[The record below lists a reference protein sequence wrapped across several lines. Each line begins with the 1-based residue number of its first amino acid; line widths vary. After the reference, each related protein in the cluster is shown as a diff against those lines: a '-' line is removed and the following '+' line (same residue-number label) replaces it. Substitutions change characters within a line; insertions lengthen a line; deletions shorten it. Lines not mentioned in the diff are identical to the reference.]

1 MSPVKT
7 GGVFDLLRWEPES
20 AGPANGAPPAVQL
33 VSPAPRPRAMN
44 DTAFLPAPDP
54 DAFEWEAPVISVA
67 ALQRP
72 RPAAPAVD
80 PVPEPVRASTPT
92 VPDAGTVAPPDEPG
106 RARIRQRYF
115 TVRFPGAPASAADG
129 KDPAATI
136 KAARLHFED
145 GDGERAVELLEF
157 AIQTSPL
164 EPRLWLALL
173 EILFLERQSEV
184 FVRAA
189 RAFRDRFP
197 QAGEWPDVAR
207 LGWRLAPREPA
218 FAAGRPVVKAADAHY
233 GAWPEAPN
241 WIEASWDLTAEVLA
255 VELRSRVLQAG
266 GGFTLGA

>member
-1 MSPVKT
+1 MKT
-7 GGVFDLLRWEPES
+7 GGVMDLLRWEPEA
-20 AGPANGAPPAVQL
+20 AGRAPVASPAVRL
-33 VSPAPRPRAMN
+33 VAAAPRARAMN
-44 DTAFLPAPDP
+44 DTAFLPAPDL
-54 DAFEWEAPVISVA
+54 DAFEWEEPVVSVA

-72 RPAAPAVD
+72 RPAAPAID
-80 PVPEPVRASTPT
+80 PVPEPVRGPAPALAQA
-92 VPDAGTVAPPDEPG
+92 VALAPPDEPG

-115 TVRFPGAPASAADG
+115 SVRFPGAPGSASDG

-173 EILFLERQSEV
+173 EILFLERESEA

-189 RAFRDRFP
+189 RSFRDRFP
-197 QAGEWPDVAR
+197 QAAEWAEVAR

-218 FAAGRPVVKAADAHY
+218 FASGRPVVKAADAHY

-255 VELRSRVLQAG
+255 VELRSRVLRSG